1 MKKKSWL
8 VGRIIK
14 VNMEINIVYVRNREV
29 IKIKVLV
36 RVNVIIRLFFFFS
49 INYCVFIIE
58 NL

>member
-36 RVNVIIRLFFFFS
+36 RVNVIIRLFIFFS